1 MADQNTPA
9 NENAERDDTS
19 SDTSS
24 KKHNKAGN
32 QPLTP
37 RNEPNRTPE
46 SRHDRESHVGSGN
59 QTQARRGGATR

>member
-1 MADQNTPA
+1 MADQNTP
-9 NENAERDDTS
+9 ENAERD
-19 SDTSS
+19 DTSS

-37 RNEPNRTPE
+37 RNEPNRTSE

-59 QTQARRGGATR
+59 QTQARRGGATK